1 MKKKEQIL
9 FQGDE
14 YSISSKYDRILKI
27 GLYKD
32 KISNTNLH
40 IIEFKNGI
48 FDLDTNEFTSR
59 ILNLGKELLNYV
71 SNSLQNT
78 YIQFDKF
85 DFLKQ
90 ELIVFDMHN
99 NFIIKNNIINWYK
112 NNLFPFDE
120 SKIDYS
126 SNDEI
131 YIFEFAALCIRL
143 YIIVNRFD
151 KINKRKNEANSTTKY
166 GINNSNQYFIFNDYI
181 LENMDEKE
189 RDTFAWE
196 KKKINHNI
204 DDDTILR
211 YINRLFNDINKKY
224 DLFYLEKKLIIDE
237 NNKNIIQNYYS
248 TPISCVI
255 NHIAKHL
262 CNEQLYIRECEYC
275 GYYMETNHLSQR
287 YHEYC
292 LPEVDRIRK
301 RKNDRS

>member
-1 MKKKEQIL
+1 MKKNEQIL

-14 YSISSKYDRILKI
+14 YRIKSRYDRILKI

-85 DFLKQ
+85 DYLKQ
-90 ELIVFDMHN
+90 ELIVFDMQN

-120 SKIDYS
+120 SKIDYNT
-126 SNDEI
+126 NDEI
-131 YIFEFAALCIRL
+131 YIFEFASLCIRL

-151 KINKRKNEANSTTKY
+151 KINKRKNEASAESKY

-189 RDTFAWE
+189 RDKFSWE

-204 DDDTILR
+204 DDDTILI

-224 DLFYLEKKLIIDE
+224 NLFYLQKNLIINGNNE
-237 NNKNIIQNYYS
+237 NTIQNYYS
-248 TPISCVI
+248 TPMSCVI

-262 CNEQLYIRECEYC
+262 CNKQLYIRECEHC
-275 GYYMETNHLSQR
+275 GYYMKTNHLSQR
-287 YHEYC
+287 YHENC
-292 LPEVDRIRK
+292 LSEVDRIRK
-301 RKNDRS
+301 SKNDRS